1 MLLSYLQVYCD
12 IIETRSFSKAAAR
25 NFISQPAVS
34 QQVKALEEQFHQRL
48 IERSPQGIYPTEAGR
63 IFYEGARE
71 IVERYRAL
79 ERQMADLTQTVS
91 GSIRVATVY
100 SVGLHDLPPY
110 IKKFMQAY
118 PQARVHVEYSRTN
131 KIYEAVRQNQVDIGI
146 VSYPQESRQMGVIPL
161 PSDELVVI
169 VSPNHPLAASG
180 APVEL
185 RQLHRMP
192 FIAFDPDIPTRKA
205 TDRVLHDQGV
215 EVEVVQ
221 EFDNVETIKR
231 SVEAE
236 VGISI
241 IPRRCARW
249 EIRSGSLVALP
260 IADVRLERPVGIIY
274 KRGKVF
280 SNTLQKF
287 IDILTEANGADAPGE
302 PGQAKP

>member
-1 MLLSYLQVYCD
+1 MLISYLQVYCD

-34 QQVKALEEQFHQRL
+34 QQVKALEEHFQQRL

-63 IFYEGARE
+63 VFYEGARE
-71 IVERYRAL
+71 IIRRYQAL
-79 ERQMADLTQTVS
+79 ERQMADLAQTVT
-91 GSIRVATVY
+91 GSIRVQTVY

-110 IKKFMQAY
+110 IKKFIRTY

-131 KIYEAVRQNQVDIGI
+131 KIYEAVKQNQVDIGI
-146 VSYPQESRQMGVIPL
+146 VAYPQESRQFGVIPL
-161 PSDELVVI
+161 PPDELVVI
-169 VSPNHPLAASG
+169 VDPAHPLAARG
-180 APVEL
+180 EPVSL
-185 RQLHRMP
+185 RQLHGLP
-192 FIAFDPDIPTRKA
+192 FVAFDPDIPTRKA
-205 TDRVLHDQGV
+205 IDRILSDEGV

-302 PGQAKP
+302 PG